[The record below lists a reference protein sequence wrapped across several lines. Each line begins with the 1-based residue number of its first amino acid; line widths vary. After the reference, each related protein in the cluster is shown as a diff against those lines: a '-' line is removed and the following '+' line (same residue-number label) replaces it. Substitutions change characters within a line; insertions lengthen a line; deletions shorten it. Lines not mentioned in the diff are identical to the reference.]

1 MQNFFRCFF
10 FLILVAMAGC
20 APTPKPTPMPP
31 TATER
36 LGHPLFTKAE
46 QAFDKGQYAE
56 ALNIYNTFLD
66 KAYNDPAADAALF
79 KVGKIFQ
86 LTGRSEDALAVFLRL
101 THEFPQSELVCDAI
115 LARMSILFERENFD
129 TVVNVGLAYLETAD
143 PKVHRTPFYAIIAD
157 AYEAKNARLDAAHY
171 RYQAFVN
178 ATEEEQSIAWDNLQ
192 KSVEQLSAVE
202 IQALVAQVTDR
213 RIMGALLYR
222 LGMALIMEEKY
233 DEAIDVLSAFVDKFP
248 SHPDRQDASDIIV
261 SLEERSRFTP
271 FKVGCVLPLSGPF
284 GLFGRRAL
292 DGVEFAFS
300 IISETAQ
307 DLPFQIIVKDSR
319 SDPKIGANAFEDLDQ
334 QKVGAILGPMS
345 ISDTVAE
352 IAQKRGMPIIVF
364 TQKEGV
370 TDSGPYVFRN
380 FITPQMQVQAL
391 VDFAV
396 DELGVDR
403 FAVLYPDEHYGRR
416 YMNLFWDQVVDHG
429 RVINGVETY
438 NPEGTD
444 FATPI
449 KKLTGIYYT
458 IPRDLVKK
466 SMPHPIDLPL
476 SFINDDPINGQSP
489 HIDVDLL
496 PVLSGIPLDHEFI
509 DALGR
514 RNVDRDDQWHPIVD
528 FDAIFI
534 PDAPKKAGLV
544 IPQLAYY
551 DIRDVYLLGTNL
563 WNSQTLLDMSKD
575 YMKSTLI
582 VDGFF
587 ANSQN
592 PHTKAFVDDFKRVYN
607 RMPGIIEAVAYDST
621 MMVFQTMRQTAS
633 DLRRDI
639 KQALSQISDFNGV
652 SGRTSFTAN
661 GEAQKTMTMLRIQ
674 KGRFVEAK
682 VESSAAGDI
691 SQH

>member
-1 MQNFFRCFF
+1 
-10 FLILVAMAGC
+10 
-20 APTPKPTPMPP
+20 
-31 TATER
+31 
-36 LGHPLFTKAE
+36 
-46 QAFDKGQYAE
+46 
-56 ALNIYNTFLD
+56 
-66 KAYNDPAADAALF
+66 
-79 KVGKIFQ
+79 
-86 LTGRSEDALAVFLRL
+86 
-101 THEFPQSELVCDAI
+101 
-115 LARMSILFERENFD
+115 
-129 TVVNVGLAYLETAD
+129 
-143 PKVHRTPFYAIIAD
+143 
-157 AYEAKNARLDAAHY
+157 
-171 RYQAFVN
+171 
-178 ATEEEQSIAWDNLQ
+178 
-192 KSVEQLSAVE
+192 
-202 IQALVAQVTDR
+202 
-213 RIMGALLYR
+213 
-222 LGMALIMEEKY
+222 MEEKY

-248 SHPDRQDASDIIV
+248 SHPDRQDASDIVV

-319 SDPKIGANAFEDLDQ
+319 SDPKIGANALEDLDQ

-476 SFINDDPINGQSP
+476 SSINDDPINGQSP

-496 PVLSGIPLDHEFI
+496 PVLSGIPLYHEFI

-514 RNVDRDDQWHPIVD
+514 RNVARDDQWHPIVD

-587 ANSQN
+587 AKSQN

-661 GEAQKTMTMLRIQ
+661 GEAQKSMTMLRIQ